1 MATAKNNGTD
11 YVLPPN
17 RPNSGSGGNG
27 GASTKIGSGL
37 SGKLDNVA
45 VSREYSSVFGSTVI
59 DDGTAD
65 KALSSGVF
73 AFDNESPIAK
83 KITTSLSTV
92 DNDVLLSGAAQPALV
107 RSVHR
112 QETVISTRFTTAFRA
127 GYFNLYTGKYSVTP
141 TTATD
146 PFWDIAEDDTSSTS
160 TDEAATPTRSVPGEL
175 VYRTGSPLPVLA
187 NYEEKTN

>member
-1 MATAKNNGTD
+1 MAIAKTNGVD
-11 YVLPPN
+11 YTLPPN

-45 VSREYSSVFGSTVI
+45 ISREYSDVFGSVVI
-59 DDGTAD
+59 DDSTAD
-65 KALSSGVF
+65 KALASGVF

-83 KITTSLSTV
+83 KLTTSLSTV
-92 DNDVLLSGAAQPALV
+92 DNDVLLSGAAQPPLV
-107 RSVHR
+107 RSIHK
-112 QETVISTRFTTAFRA
+112 QEKVISTRFTTAFRA

-146 PFWDIAEDDTSSTS
+146 PFWNIGGNVTSNTS
-160 TDEAATPTRSVPGEL
+160 TDEAASPSRAVPGEL
-175 VYRTGSPLPVLA
+175 VYKTGKPLPVFA